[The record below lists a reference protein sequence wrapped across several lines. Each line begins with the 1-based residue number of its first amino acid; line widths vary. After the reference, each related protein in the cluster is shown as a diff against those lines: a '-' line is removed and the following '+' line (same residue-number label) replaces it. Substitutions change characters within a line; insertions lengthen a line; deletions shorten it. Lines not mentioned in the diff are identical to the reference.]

1 MLPILSFA
9 LNLLFYFYY
18 FFFFIIHFCILF
30 YYYNFFH
37 PRLFQVRTCVLV
49 ATPLVFN
56 LSTLHF
62 KIKFPNRILI
72 RKCNSNPH
80 SNPNLKI
87 QL

>member
-1 MLPILSFA
+1 MLPIFCFKFA
-9 LNLLFYFYY
+9 FLFLFLF

-37 PRLFQVRTCVLV
+37 PRLFQVCTCVLV

-62 KIKFPNRILI
+62 KGKFPNRILI
-72 RKCNSNPH
+72 RKCNSNPQ
-80 SNPNLKI
+80 SNPDLKI
-87 QL
+87 